1 MSEYGLSIQGSYD
14 GMNDNE
20 LDDIV
25 IGILKDFPNAE
36 YKRMTGL
43 CSQEEYDSRREG

>member
-1 MSEYGLSIQGSYD
+1 MSEYGLSIWGSYD

-25 IGILKDFPNAE
+25 TGILKDFPKDTFCDATSE
-36 YKRMTGL
+36 SRGL
-43 CSQEEYDSRREG
+43 SFEVT